1 MSVNGKV
8 LMSLVMLAIF
18 VTMVAMAATY
28 PPDTRFLPFV
38 IGIPGIV
45 LALIQVASELVD
57 ARRAAGAPP
66 TAKPGP
72 DASAHEKAEAAAHG
86 VYERPPEVRREIVL
100 LAYLVGL
107 AAAVLL
113 LGFWLAIPVFVIAFL
128 RFHERETWRLTLA
141 LTASAWVVLYLMFDS
156 LLGIIVHEG
165 FLTQY
170 VLG

>member
-1 MSVNGKV
+1 MSVDGKV

-18 VTMVAMAATY
+18 EAMVAIAATY

-66 TAKPGP
+66 H
-72 DASAHEKAEAAAHG
+72 DKAEATAHG
-86 VYERPPEVRREIVL
+86 AFDQSPVVRREIVL

-107 AAAVLL
+107 AAAVLM
-113 LGFWLAIPVFVIAFL
+113 LGFWLAIPLFVIAFL
-128 RFHERETWRLTLA
+128 RFHERETWKLTLA
-141 LTASAWVVLYLMFDS
+141 LTTGAWATLYLVFDS
-156 LLGIIVHEG
+156 VLGIIVHEG

-170 VLG
+170 ILG

>member
-18 VTMVAMAATY
+18 VAMVAIASTY
-28 PPDTRFLPFV
+28 PADTRFLPFV

-45 LALIQVASELVD
+45 LALIQVVNEVID
-57 ARRAAGAPP
+57 ARRVDAHAA
-66 TAKPGP
+66 AKPSP
-72 DASAHEKAEAAAHG
+72 DATLLEIAEAAAHG
-86 VYERPPEVRREIVL
+86 AFEEPPEMRKEIVL
-100 LAYLVGL
+100 FAYFVGL

-113 LGFWLAIPVFVIAFL
+113 LGFWLSIPLFVVVFL
-128 RFHERETWRLTLA
+128 RFHERESWRLTLS
-141 LTASAWVVLYLMFDS
+141 LTAGAWVSLYLVFDR

-165 FLTQY
+165 FVTEY

>member
-57 ARRAAGAPP
+57 ARRAAAPAAAAP
-66 TAKPGP
+66 ARHATLRETTA
-72 DASAHEKAEAAAHG
+72 AKAEAILEPAG
-86 VYERPPEVRREIVL
+86 NVRREVVL

-107 AAAVLL
+107 AAAVLF
-113 LGFWLAIPVFVIAFL
+113 LGFWLAIPLFVIAFL

-141 LTASAWVVLYLMFDS
+141 LTASAWAVLYLMFDS

-170 VLG
+170 ILG